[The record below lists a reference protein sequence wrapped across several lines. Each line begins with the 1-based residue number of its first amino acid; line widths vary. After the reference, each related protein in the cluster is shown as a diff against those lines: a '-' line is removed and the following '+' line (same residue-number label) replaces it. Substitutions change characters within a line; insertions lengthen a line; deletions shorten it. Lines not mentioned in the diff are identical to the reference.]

1 MKIIYLFK
9 ESYKELKKTDSIV
22 FAGILL
28 AMAILLDRFSIPIG
42 KITQIGFGFII
53 TGVSATLFGPIYSGI
68 LGGVGDILKHFIAPK
83 GEYFFGWTLNPIL
96 AGIIYGI
103 FFYKKGFDIN
113 NKKQFLIRIICAKFI
128 VALLINVVLGSLWVY
143 ITSGKAFLPL
153 LSVRVTKELVV
164 FPIQVIILFYVLPI
178 VNKLKNKLD

>member
-1 MKIIYLFK
+1 MKIINLFK
-9 ESYKELKKTDSIV
+9 ESYDELKKVRAIV

-42 KITQIGFGFII
+42 KITTIGFGFII
-53 TGVSATLFGPIYSGI
+53 TCTSATLFGPVYSGI
-68 LGGVGDILKHFIAPK
+68 LGGVGDILKHFISQR
-83 GEYFFGWTLNPIL
+83 GDFFFGWTLNPIL

-103 FFYKKGFDIN
+103 FLYGKGFDIN
-113 NKKQFLIRIICAKFI
+113 NKKQFLIRIIIAKLIVSIFI
-128 VALLINVVLGSLWVY
+128 NIFLGSLWVY

-153 LSVRVTKELVV
+153 LSVRLTKEIIL

-178 VNKLKNKLD
+178 INKLKNKLD

>member
-28 AMAILLDRFSIPIG
+28 SISVLIDRFSISIG
-42 KITQIGFGFII
+42 KVAQLGFGFIV
-53 TGVSATLFGPIYSGI
+53 TGVSATLFGPVYSGI
-68 LGGVGDILKHFIAPK
+68 LGGIGDILKHFIAPK
-83 GEYFFGWTLNPIL
+83 GDFFFGWTLNPIL

-103 FFYKKGFDIN
+103 LFYKKGFDIY
-113 NKKQFLIRIICAKFI
+113 NKKQFLIRIIVAKAI
-128 VALLINVVLGSLWVY
+128 VGLLINVGLGSYWIYL
-143 ITSGKAFLPL
+143 TSGKAFLAL
-153 LSVRVTKELVV
+153 LQVRATKEIIV

-178 VNKLKNKLD
+178 INRLKNKLN